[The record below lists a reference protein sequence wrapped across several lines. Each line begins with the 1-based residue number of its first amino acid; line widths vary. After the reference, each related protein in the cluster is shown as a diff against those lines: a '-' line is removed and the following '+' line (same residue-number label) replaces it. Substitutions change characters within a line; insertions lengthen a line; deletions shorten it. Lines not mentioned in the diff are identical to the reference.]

1 MFPREK
7 SNQQTNP
14 EKLSMAYTDRKEIV
28 IPAHKVNKQALRMVG
43 PLIILYI
50 LFYGLLWPDKM
61 SLEAFRSAMPDNPL
75 VVVAIV
81 TGGIVAHEALHGL
94 TWALFCRGGFRSIR
108 FGFMTRLLAPYC
120 HCTVPL
126 KLIWYITGGLMPGV
140 LMGIL
145 PAAIALATGQ
155 MGWMLTGIFFTF
167 AAGGDFAMMW
177 LLRKLPSKSL
187 VRDHP
192 SELGCFVY
200 EPSE

>member
-1 MFPREK
+1 
-7 SNQQTNP
+7 
-14 EKLSMAYTDRKEIV
+14 MAYSERKEIV

-50 LFYGLLWPDKM
+50 LAYSLLWPGKM
-61 SLEAFRSAMPDNPL
+61 TLEAFRIAMPDNPL
-75 VVVAIV
+75 VVVAIIL
-81 TGGIVAHEALHGL
+81 GGIVAHEGLHGL
-94 TWALFCRGGFRSIR
+94 TWAVFCRDGFRSIR
-108 FGFMTRLLAPYC
+108 FGFMARLLAPYC

-126 KLIWYITGGLMPGV
+126 KLIWYVIGGLMPGV
-140 LMGIL
+140 VMGIL
-145 PAAIALATGQ
+145 PAAIALVTGQ
-155 MGWMLTGIFFTF
+155 MGWMLLGIFFTF

-177 LLRKLPSKSL
+177 LLRKLPSRSL